1 MAHEKCT
8 SGGMVDWRS
17 HLDHQIDAIFSLYYI
32 WRPSCWQYRARSQ
45 GLSHGTNSNCGY
57 PLPMTRFQSLNP
69 ATGEVIAEHQVFDKE
84 SVDGAV
90 ARAER
95 AATKWQEL
103 GFTGRKRVLDKWNK
117 VIANRAD
124 EFAALI
130 ALETGKPLGDAKLEV
145 SVAISHLSWASSKAG
160 FYLKDQRRAPGILMF
175 NMSAMVQRVPLGV
188 VGVIGPWNYPI
199 FTPMGS
205 IAYALAAGNTVV
217 FKPSEFTPGVGV
229 MLEETFN
236 EIAPFEG
243 IFKCITGL
251 GETGRFL
258 CESKINKL
266 AFTGSTRTA
275 KLVAET
281 CSKNMTPVLLE
292 CGGKDPV
299 IVDKDANLK
308 LAAEYTV
315 WSAMANAG
323 QSCIGAER
331 AYVHA
336 QVADKFTEE
345 VLKIVR
351 DLKPGTSYGPATM
364 PKQLEIIKRHIQ
376 AATDAGAKMIYGD
389 VNSVNERIVNPVV
402 MLDVPENCS
411 AMTEETFGP
420 TIAINKVKDMAEAIA
435 LSNASE
441 YGLGASVFSKRRG
454 YKIAKQLHCGMVAIN
469 SAFSFAAIASV
480 PFGGAKQSGYGRIH
494 GPEGLYEFTYARTLV
509 RPKFEIPLRATSFKR
524 TAGQEKII
532 ASLSKFFK

>member
-1 MAHEKCT
+1 MAH
-8 SGGMVDWRS
+8 
-17 HLDHQIDAIFSLYYI
+17 
-32 WRPSCWQYRARSQ
+32 
-45 GLSHGTNSNCGY
+45 
-57 PLPMTRFQSLNP
+57 FQSLNP
-69 ATGEVIAEHQVFDKE
+69 ATDEVVAEHEIFTKDA
-84 SVDGAV
+84 VDGAV
-90 ARAER
+90 KVASG
-95 AATKWQEL
+95 ATLEWQAL
-103 GFTGRKRVLDKWNK
+103 GYRGRKRVLNNWNR
-117 VIANRAD
+117 VIKNRAE
-124 EFAALI
+124 EFAQLI
-130 ALETGKPLGDAKLEV
+130 ARETGKPIGDARLEV
-145 SVAISHLSWASSKAG
+145 SVAISHLSWAAGKAAY
-160 FYLKDQRRAPGILMF
+160 YLKEQHRKPGILMF
-175 NMSAMVQRVPLGV
+175 NMAAKVQRVPLGV
-188 VGVIGPWNYPI
+188 VGVIGPWNYPM

-229 MLEETFN
+229 LLSDTFD
-236 EIAPFEG
+236 EIAPFKG

-258 CESKINKL
+258 CESAINKL

-299 IVDKDANLK
+299 LVDKDANIK
-308 LAAEYTV
+308 LAVEYTV

-331 AYVHA
+331 VYVH
-336 QVADKFTEE
+336 E
-345 VLKIVR
+345 KIAER
-351 DLKPGTSYGPATM
+351 FKDLMIAAVKDLEAGKSYGPATM
-364 PKQLEIIKRHIQ
+364 PKQLEIIKRHVSD
-376 AATDAGAKMIYGD
+376 ATSAGAKMLIGD
-389 VNSVNERIVNPVV
+389 VNSIGDRYVAPVV
-402 MLDVPENCS
+402 MMNVPESCS

-420 TIAINKVKDMAEAIA
+420 TIAINIVKDIEEAIK

-441 YGLGASVFSKRRG
+441 YGLGASVFSKRNG
-454 YKIAKQLHCGMVAIN
+454 EKIASKLECGMVAIN

-509 RPKFEIPLRATSFKR
+509 TPRFEIPLRATSFKR
-524 TAGQEKII
+524 TSGQEKLI
-532 ASLSKFFK
+532 SLLSRWFS